1 MSQNSASPK
10 TVDPTLIH
18 LRGRRSS
25 LVVDLS
31 AGTPTVLHWGAALP
45 DGLEPGELR
54 TALTPAIP
62 QAGLDVTVPLTLLPA
77 DAAGFVGQ
85 PGLAGHR
92 DGLAWSPVFGY
103 VSHTATP
110 DTLTIETADPVA
122 ELGVTIELELHPETD
137 LLRLGI
143 RLSNGGAAPYR
154 LDRLLVTL
162 PLPAVTDEVL
172 NFTGRWCK
180 EWQPQRHRLGAA
192 ALVQENRRGRTS
204 ADSPPGLM
212 VGTAGFGERHGEV
225 YAVQVGWSGNHALRV
240 ERLSN
245 GQAYLQG
252 GELLSP
258 GEVVLAQGEAYD
270 TPWLYATY
278 SPAGLAGVTDS
289 FHRFLRLRPGNPGE
303 VKPRPVI
310 VNTWE
315 AVYFDHDP
323 DRLRALADAAAT
335 VGAERF
341 VLDDG
346 WFRGRNDDLAGL
358 GDWYV
363 DELKY
368 PDGLT
373 PLIEHVRGLGMEFGI
388 WVEPEMVNPDSD
400 LYRAHPDWALG
411 VPGYS
416 HVLARHQLVLDLANP
431 EVSAY
436 LLERLDWLLT
446 EHDISYFKWDMN
458 RDLVQ
463 AGTGPAGRAGVHAQT
478 LAYYDLLGKLRQAH
492 PEVEIESCSSG
503 GARADLGVLAYTQRI
518 WTSDCNDALERQL
531 IQRGFSYFLPPELM
545 GAHIGP
551 PRSHTTARVHDLGF
565 RAATALFG
573 HLGVEW
579 DLTTASP
586 AERSVVADVITLYK
600 QLRPLLHSGTV
611 VRLEHPDPATLAHG
625 VVAADQGSAV
635 FAFAQLGASP
645 TTVTPPL
652 RLAGLDP
659 DRRYAVRWLR
669 LGEDGLG
676 PMKAPP
682 PWLADGVTLT
692 GAQLAAHGL
701 AMPVLNPEH
710 ALLLECVAV

>member
-1 MSQNSASPK
+1 VPQNP
-10 TVDPTLIH
+10 VDPTLVH
-18 LRGRRSS
+18 LRGNRSS
-25 LVVDLS
+25 LVVDL
-31 AGTPTVLHWGAALP
+31 AGGTPSVLHWGALLP
-45 DGLEPGELR
+45 ADLDPGELR
-54 TALTPAIP
+54 TALSPAIP
-62 QAGLDVTVPLTLLPA
+62 QAGLDVIVPLTLLPA
-77 DAAGFVGQ
+77 DAAGFTGQ
-85 PGLAGHR
+85 PALAGHR
-92 DGLAWSPVFGY
+92 DGLAWSPVFTY
-103 VSHTATP
+103 VTHAVTA
-110 DTLTIETADPVA
+110 DTLTVECADPVA
-122 ELGVTIELELHPETD
+122 QLGAVVELELHPETD
-137 LLRLGI
+137 VLRCGV
-143 RLSNGGAAPYR
+143 RLTNGGDAPYR
-154 LDRLLVTL
+154 LERLSLTL
-162 PLPAVTDEVL
+162 PLPAHTDEVL

-180 EWQPQRHRLGAA
+180 EWQEQRHRLGAA

-204 ADSPPGLM
+204 HDNPPGLM
-212 VGTAGFGERHGEV
+212 VGTAGFGERRGEV
-225 YAVQVGWSGNHALRV
+225 YGVQLGWSGNHALRV
-240 ERLSN
+240 DRLAT
-245 GQAYLQG
+245 GQAYLQA

-258 GEVVLAQGEAYD
+258 GEVTLAPGEAYD

-278 SPAGLAGVTDS
+278 SADGLAGITDS
-289 FHRFLRLRPGNPGE
+289 FHQFLRLRPGHPGAI
-303 VKPRPVI
+303 KPRPVL

-323 DRLRALADAAAT
+323 DRLRALADAAAA

-346 WFRGRNDDLAGL
+346 WFTGRNHDHAGL

-363 DELKY
+363 DERKY

-373 PLIEHVRGLGMEFGI
+373 PLVEHVRKLGLEFGL

-411 VPGYS
+411 VPGYTPL
-416 HVLARHQLVLDLANP
+416 LARHQLVLDLANP
-431 EVSAY
+431 DVSAY
-436 LLERLDWLLT
+436 LLERLDAILSDH
-446 EHDISYFKWDMN
+446 EISYLKWDMN

-463 AGTGPAGRAGVHAQT
+463 AGAGPDGRAGVHRQT
-478 LAYYDLLGKLRQAH
+478 LAFYELIGQLRQRH
-492 PEVEIESCSSG
+492 PDVEIESCSSG

-565 RAATALFG
+565 RATTALFG
-573 HLGVEW
+573 HLGIEW

-586 AERSVVADVITLYK
+586 AERAVVTDVIALYK
-600 QLRPLLHSGTV
+600 QLRPLLHGGRT
-611 VRLEHPDPATLAHG
+611 VRLEPPEPAVLAHG
-625 VVAADQGSAV
+625 VVAADRGAAV
-635 FAFAQLGASP
+635 FAYVQLAASA
-645 TTVTPPL
+645 TTTPAPL
-652 RLAGLDP
+652 RLTGLDP
-659 DRRYAVRWLR
+659 DRRYAVRWLKV
-669 LGEDGLG
+669 GEDGLG

-692 GAQLAAHGL
+692 GTQLAGHGI

>member
-1 MSQNSASPK
+1 VPQNP
-10 TVDPTLIH
+10 VH

-31 AGTPTVLHWGAALP
+31 ATTPTVLHWGAALP
-45 DGLEPGELR
+45 ADVDLDELR
-54 TALTPAIP
+54 TAVTRAIP
-62 QAGLDVTVPLTLLPA
+62 EAGLDIGVPVTLLPV
-77 DAAGFVGQ
+77 DAAGFIGQ

-92 DGLAWSPVFGY
+92 DGLAWSPVLGY
-103 VSHTATP
+103 VSHTATAE
-110 DTLTIETADPVA
+110 TLTIDLADPVA
-122 ELGVTIELELHPETD
+122 ELAVTVELELHPDTD
-137 LLRLGI
+137 LLRVQL
-143 RLSNGGAAPYR
+143 RLTNAGEAPYR
-154 LDRLLVTL
+154 VERLVATL
-162 PLPAVTDEVL
+162 PLPAATDEVL
-172 NFTGRWCK
+172 SFTGRWCK
-180 EWQPQRHRLGAA
+180 EWQEQRHRLGAA

-204 ADSPPGLM
+204 PDNPPGLM
-212 VGTAGFGERHGEV
+212 VGAAGFGERHGEV

-240 ERLSN
+240 ERLNN

-252 GELLSP
+252 GELLFP
-258 GEVVLAQGEAYD
+258 GEVVLAAGEMYA

-278 SPAGLAGVTDS
+278 TPDGLAGITSS
-289 FHRFLRLRPGNPGE
+289 FHQFIRLRPGHPA
-303 VKPRPVI
+303 KPRPVV

-323 DRLRALADAAAT
+323 DRLRALADAAAA

-346 WFRGRNDDLAGL
+346 WFRGRDHDLAGL

-363 DELKY
+363 DERKY
-368 PDGLT
+368 PKGLT
-373 PLIEHVRGLGMEFGI
+373 PLIEHVRSLGLEFGL

-400 LYRAHPDWALG
+400 LYRAHPDWVLS
-411 VPGYS
+411 VPGYTP
-416 HVLARHQLVLDLANP
+416 VLGRHQLVLDLANP
-431 EVSAY
+431 DVSAY

-463 AGTGPAGRAGVHAQT
+463 AGSGQAGRAGVHAQT
-478 LAYYDLLGKLRQAH
+478 LAFYALLGDLRQRH
-492 PEVEIESCSSG
+492 PDVEIESCSSG
-503 GARADLGVLAYTQRI
+503 GARADLAVLTYTQRI

-573 HLGVEW
+573 HLGIEW
-579 DLTTASP
+579 DITTASP
-586 AERSVVADVITLYK
+586 AERAVITDVIALYK
-600 QLRPLLHSGTV
+600 QLRPLLHSGTT
-611 VRLEHPDPATLAHG
+611 VRVEHPDPATLAHG
-625 VVAADQGSAV
+625 VVATDQNAAV

-652 RLAGLDP
+652 RLTGLAP

-682 PWLADGVTLT
+682 PWLANGVTLT

-701 AMPVLNPEH
+701 AMPVLHPEH
-710 ALLLECVAV
+710 ALLIECAAV